1 MPMDSRSRLRG
12 SFADVLQRQAAELGQ
27 LARDS
32 LRDPDIKDAL
42 VFELERIRG
51 TALSLGIDA
60 VDRATRQAMDAV
72 GGGGMIDAVEHLVDV
87 CRQLEGLEPAF
98 RPVVLLGQAPPEAD
112 EHAAVLKVV
121 TDMPAFLQAVKVEDP
136 CALVVPI
143 AELESVKTQLEGRA
157 RAIPLFAVGPRHDLD
172 QRILA
177 SRIGAQA
184 YLSEPIDI
192 DRVVSRVRARTGDT
206 DPPPFR
212 VLLVESDEKAG
223 EAAIKA
229 LEGPDRIVR
238 WVRDAA
244 QLLEQAEALCPELIV
259 MATSVGSHSGIELSE
274 VCRGHELMAD
284 VPTLFVATQDDVEQ
298 TGFLISADD
307 TLIKPVPP
315 SVLRAR
321 ATSRLERFRH
331 TLKSNQIDRLT
342 GCLGRA
348 ALLRAAD
355 REVGLARRSGN
366 PLSVVLIDID
376 GMHAVNEKHG
386 LVGGDRVLRALA
398 EVLSFNLRETDL
410 VGRAGGDAFGAL
422 LPKCGVLDA
431 RKRIENVR
439 RKYQAW
445 FAQQGMD
452 PVEFS
457 AGIAD
462 TSDGFRDVLAR
473 ADRALIEARHAG
485 GSRSSLGR

>member
-1 MPMDSRSRLRG
+1 
-12 SFADVLQRQAAELGQ
+12 
-27 LARDS
+27 
-32 LRDPDIKDAL
+32 
-42 VFELERIRG
+42 
-51 TALSLGIDA
+51 
-60 VDRATRQAMDAV
+60 
-72 GGGGMIDAVEHLVDV
+72 
-87 CRQLEGLEPAF
+87 
-98 RPVVLLGQAPPEAD
+98 
-112 EHAAVLKVV
+112 
-121 TDMPAFLQAVKVEDP
+121 
-136 CALVVPI
+136 
-143 AELESVKTQLEGRA
+143 
-157 RAIPLFAVGPRHDLD
+157 
-172 QRILA
+172 
-177 SRIGAQA
+177 
-184 YLSEPIDI
+184 
-192 DRVVSRVRARTGDT
+192 
-206 DPPPFR
+206 
-212 VLLVESDEKAG
+212 
-223 EAAIKA
+223 
-229 LEGPDRIVR
+229 
-238 WVRDAA
+238 
-244 QLLEQAEALCPELIV
+244 
-259 MATSVGSHSGIELSE
+259 MATSVGSHSGIELNE

-284 VPTLFVATQDDVEQ
+284 VPTLFLATQDDVEQ

-321 ATSRLERFRH
+321 AASRLERFRH

-386 LVGGDRVLRALA
+386 LVGGDRVLKALA

-445 FAQQGMD
+445 FTQQGMD

-462 TSDGFRDVLAR
+462 TGDGFRDVLAR